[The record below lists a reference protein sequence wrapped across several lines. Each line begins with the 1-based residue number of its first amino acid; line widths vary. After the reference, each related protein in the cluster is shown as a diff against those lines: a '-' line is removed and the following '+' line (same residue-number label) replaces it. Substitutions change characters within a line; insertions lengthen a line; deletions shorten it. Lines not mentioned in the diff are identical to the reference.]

1 MKIPSGPDTSFT
13 AHPETL
19 AIFDIG
25 FNLDDDKAVEDVKSA
40 LKDKMVADIKKS
52 LAQPS
57 GDTSLSSGVMPQA
70 VREYNLGF
78 VTFNGQNIPCAMLGK
93 NYPASMNAN
102 NPERKGYVEFLET
115 KFDDNHKKMR
125 QMVSYTCGMVN
136 GLSGAINSLIDDGGE
151 KSHIKGIPRQKC
163 LDQGAIMVNADRLPE
178 ENYNITI
185 TGNGDVT
192 ITLTHILQ
200 NKLTS
205 ILDLNQGTLT
215 FHDINADKQPLLG
228 AFKFTATMTIKNATD
243 AELGN
248 KMPEFTIDAIQHEAV
263 EC

>member
-1 MKIPSGPDTSFT
+1 MKIPSGPDTSST

-178 ENYNITI
+178 ENYNITT

-192 ITLTHILQ
+192 
-200 NKLTS
+200 
-205 ILDLNQGTLT
+205 
-215 FHDINADKQPLLG
+215 HDHPHAHPAEQAD
-228 AFKFTATMTIKNATD
+228 
-243 AELGN
+243 
-248 KMPEFTIDAIQHEAV
+248 QHP
-263 EC
+263 